1 MYEVEQPKERAII
14 ATFIS
19 KSDNRQD
26 ALDYLEELKLLVETA
41 GAEVVDEMFQEMQK
55 PSVATLFG
63 SGKVQELKELL
74 TENKC
79 SMVVFD
85 NELSS
90 VQIRNLSNLL
100 EVKVLDRSGIILD
113 IFAANAKT
121 LEAQIQV
128 ELAQNLYLLPRLS
141 RMWTHLS
148 KQYGGIG
155 TKGPGETQIET
166 DRRLI
171 RQRIQLLRDKLKTI
185 ETQNAEQRKSRQSF
199 PRFALVGYTNAGK
212 STLMN
217 AITDA
222 NVYVEDKLF
231 ATLSTTVRQF
241 VLPNNKK
248 AILSDTVGFI
258 RKLPHHLV
266 ASFRSTLAEAS
277 ESDYILHVVDIS
289 APFFREHIQIVN
301 DTLESLNINI
311 SNLIYVFNKI
321 DKLEYLEVIK
331 HIETEFPKSVFV
343 SAIRNININALLDK
357 MQEEYEKHNIIYNLH
372 IPYTKMN
379 LINQLYNL
387 TDIIDRLDQETGIDF
402 KVKVLLEKKELFEQ
416 NFKNMIK

>member
-1 MYEVEQPKERAII
+1 
-14 ATFIS
+14 
-19 KSDNRQD
+19 
-26 ALDYLEELKLLVETA
+26 
-41 GAEVVDEMFQEMQK
+41 
-55 PSVATLFG
+55 
-63 SGKVQELKELL
+63 
-74 TENKC
+74 
-79 SMVVFD
+79 
-85 NELSS
+85 
-90 VQIRNLSNLL
+90 
-100 EVKVLDRSGIILD
+100 LD

-289 APFFREHIQIVN
+289 GPFFREHIQIVN